1 MKQTGTDVNRMVL
14 HGRVAQPPALSH
26 RNHEVEFFSFPLA
39 VSRLSGVADQVN
51 VVASRA
57 LLGEEITV
65 HGEVR
70 TFNNRSGVGSRLII
84 SVFAK
89 ELLLEQGE
97 DENRL
102 LLSGTLC
109 KPPSLR
115 STPLGRT
122 ICDMIL
128 AVNRRYGRADYLPCI
143 AWGSLAHQCGGLEV
157 GSTLCFEGR
166 LQSRTYTK
174 NLGDRTEERVAFE
187 VSVMNFA
194 GKGTGSDRPGRC
206 QAAGP
211 TVEKVAQ
218 PLFRGGCAQDGP
230 RFPREKSAHLAREV
244 SFPRRISPE
253 MTDFHFIPATAV
265 AGTLRGLPPG
275 KVF

>member
-1 MKQTGTDVNRMVL
+1 MRNTGDRLKECRIMKGLSRGEMSEMLHVSTDYLARLETGTQPVTYRIIEK
-14 HGRVAQPPALSH
+14 VAKLEGWNSDYM
-26 RNHEVEFFSFPLA
+26 
-39 VSRLSGVADQVN
+39 SGVADQVN

-57 LLGEEITV
+57 LLEGCGWLERGEEVTV

-143 AWGSLAHQCGGLEV
+143 TWGSLAHQCGGMEV
-157 GSTLCFEGR
+157 GSTLYFEGR

-187 VSVMNFA
+187 VSVMNLA
-194 GKGTGSDRPGRC
+194 
-206 QAAGP
+206 
-211 TVEKVAQ
+211 
-218 PLFRGGCAQDGP
+218 
-230 RFPREKSAHLAREV
+230 AREAL
-244 SFPRRISPE
+244 E
-253 MTDFHFIPATAV
+253 PAA
-265 AGTLRGLPPG
+265 L
-275 KVF
+275 

>member
-26 RNHEVEFFSFPLA
+26 CNHEVEFFTFPLA

-57 LLGEEITV
+57 LLEGCGWLERGEEVTV

-128 AVNRRYGRADYLPCI
+128 AVNRRYGRAGLSPLHHLGQSGPPVRRDGGGEHPVLRRPSPEPYLYQEPGGPDGG
-143 AWGSLAHQCGGLEV
+143 AGSL
-157 GSTLCFEGR
+157 
-166 LQSRTYTK
+166 
-174 NLGDRTEERVAFE
+174 
-187 VSVMNFA
+187 
-194 GKGTGSDRPGRC
+194 
-206 QAAGP
+206 
-211 TVEKVAQ
+211 
-218 PLFRGGCAQDGP
+218 
-230 RFPREKSAHLAREV
+230 
-244 SFPRRISPE
+244 
-253 MTDFHFIPATAV
+253 
-265 AGTLRGLPPG
+265 
-275 KVF
+275 